1 MVLTAAEIR
10 DVITGPPEAFS
21 ASAFA
26 VLSGVAALSSRGAQ
40 AESRD
45 LLLRLLD
52 RRDALGAGGPLLNAL
67 IREHGLFP
75 YLDDPESLGMAD
87 RLAYEV
93 HRPLGIDDVVFHA
106 KQAEVYRL
114 LGDGRNVVLSA
125 PTSFGKSLVIDGIIA
140 TGRYRTAVLI
150 VPTVALIDETRR
162 RLTPRF
168 RGQYKIVTHPSQPP
182 GERTVYV
189 LTQER
194 FLDIPAERF
203 AGIDFFAIDEFY
215 KLDAQPHDERSSL
228 LNQAF
233 HRLHATGA
241 QFYLLGP
248 NVDDLARSVR
258 ERLEFQFI
266 RTSYETVTLDAEFYP
281 AGRDDLRELVTSR
294 CATLSGPTVLFA
306 SSPARARE
314 VARWL
319 LGAGLGRG
327 DSSLDGAADWIARSY
342 HPQWLAA
349 RAVRNG
355 IGIHHGKMPRALAHH
370 MVRLFNEG
378 RLPWLI
384 VTSTLIEGVNTIAKN
399 VVIVDNRIG
408 TRKLDFFTYSNIRGR
423 SGRMFRHFV
432 GKVIV
437 YGEAPQPE
445 TRTVDVPACSQDR
458 KAPLSLLIQLP
469 WNELT
474 AASRQRLQPCYQQ
487 QLVSVS
493 TMRAVSGID
502 PEAIVEVARKLHEDP
517 PAWSERLVWT
527 GWPRYEQLLAA
538 CRFIFQLSG
547 GRHRGGVVSDA
558 QLAMRINLLREHKGQ
573 IRPLADEQMRFAG
586 TKPDEAVENVL
597 DFIREWPCH
606 RFPRLLMALQAITED
621 VLTRYGLPA
630 GNYKPYASAV
640 EALFRPPMLTT
651 LEEYGLPAPLSA
663 RLDRFIS
670 LDPPAGRIDDV
681 LEQLRSMPRVTGLS
695 SFEEEMLRDTIDS
708 L

>member
-10 DVITGPPEAFS
+10 EVITGPRETLS
-21 ASAFA
+21 GSAFA

-40 AESRD
+40 AEPRD

-52 RRDALGAGGPLLNAL
+52 RRNALGAGGPLLNAL

-75 YLDDPESLGMAD
+75 YLDDPESLGIAD

-106 KQAEVYRL
+106 EQAEVYRL
-114 LGDGRNVVLSA
+114 LADGRNVVLSA
-125 PTSFGKSLVIDGIIA
+125 PTSFGKSLVIDAILA
-140 TGRYRTAVLI
+140 TGRHRTAVLI
-150 VPTVALIDETRR
+150 VPTIALIDETRR
-162 RLTPRF
+162 RLTRRF

-203 AGIDFFAIDEFY
+203 AGLGFFAIDEFY
-215 KLDAQPHDERSSL
+215 KLDAQPQDERSGL

-258 ERLEFQFI
+258 ERLQFQFI
-266 RTSYETVTLDAEFYP
+266 RTSYETVTLDTEFYP
-281 AGRDDLRELVTSR
+281 AAQHELRDLVTAR
-294 CATLSGPTVLFA
+294 CATLSGPTVLYTN
-306 SSPARARE
+306 SPPRARE

-327 DSSLDGAADWIARSY
+327 DSTLDDAADWIARSY
-342 HPQWLAA
+342 HPQWLTA

-355 IGIHHGKMPRALAHH
+355 IGIHHGQMPRALAHH
-370 MVRLFNEG
+370 MVRLFNDG

-399 VVIVDNRIG
+399 MVIVDNRIG

-437 YGEAPQPE
+437 YGEAPQRE
-445 TRTVDVPACSQDR
+445 SRTIDVPAYSQDR
-458 KAPLSLLIQLP
+458 TAPLSLLIQLP

-493 TMRAVSGID
+493 TMRAASGID
-502 PEAIVEVARKLHEDP
+502 PEVIIEVARTLHEEP
-517 PAWSERLVWT
+517 QEWSDRLVWT
-527 GWPRYEQLLAA
+527 GWPRYDQLLAA
-538 CRFIFQLSG
+538 CRFIFQLAG
-547 GRHRGGVVSDA
+547 ERHRGGVVSDA
-558 QLAMRINLLREHKGQ
+558 QLATRINRLREHKGE

-586 TKPDEAVENVL
+586 TKADEAVENVL
-597 DFIREWPCH
+597 DFIREWPSH
-606 RFPRLLMALQAITED
+606 RFPRLLMTLQAITED
-621 VLTRYGLPA
+621 VFTRYSLQA
-630 GNYKPYASAV
+630 GNYKLYASAV
-640 EALFRPPMLTT
+640 QTLFRPPMLTT

-681 LEQLRSMPRVTGLS
+681 LEQLRSMPRVAGLS
-695 SFEEEMLRDTIDS
+695 SFEEEMLRDTVDN

>member
-1 MVLTAAEIR
+1 MVLTAVEIR
-10 DVITGPPEAFS
+10 DLITGPPEAFGD
-21 ASAFA
+21 SAFA

-52 RRDALGAGGPLLNAL
+52 RRDVLGAGGPLLNAL

-93 HRPLGIDDVVFHA
+93 HRPLGIDDLVFHA

-114 LGDGRNVVLSA
+114 LADGRNVVLSA
-125 PTSFGKSLVIDGIIA
+125 PTSFGKSLIIDGILA
-140 TGRYRTAVLI
+140 TGRYRTVVLI

-162 RLTPRF
+162 RLTRRF
-168 RGQYKIVTHPSQPP
+168 RGQYKIVTQPTQPP

-203 AGIDFFAIDEFY
+203 AGTDFFAIDEFY
-215 KLDAQPHDERSSL
+215 KLDSQPHDERSGL

-248 NVDDLARSVR
+248 DVDDLARSVR
-258 ERLEFQFI
+258 DRLQFQFI
-266 RTSYETVTLDAEFYP
+266 RTSYETVTLDTEFHP
-281 AGRDDLRELVTSR
+281 ADRHNLRELVTAR
-294 CATLSGPTVLFA
+294 CATLSGPTVLYA

-314 VARWL
+314 IARWL
-319 LGAGLGRG
+319 LDAGLGRG
-327 DSSLDGAADWIARSY
+327 DSTLDNAASWISRSY
-342 HPQWLAA
+342 HPQWLVA

-355 IGIHHGKMPRALAHH
+355 IGIHHGRMPRALAHH
-370 MVRLFNEG
+370 IVRLFNEG

-399 VVIVDNRIG
+399 MVIVDNRIG
-408 TRKLDFFTYSNIRGR
+408 PRKLDFFTYSNIRGR
-423 SGRMFRHFV
+423 SGRMFRQFV

-437 YGEAPQPE
+437 YGEAPQRE
-445 TRTVDVPACSQDR
+445 SRTVDVPAYSQD

-474 AASRQRLQPCYQQ
+474 AASRRRLQPCYQQ

-493 TMRAVSGID
+493 TLRAASGID
-502 PEAIVEVARKLHEDP
+502 PEAIVEMARTLHEDP
-517 PAWSERLVWT
+517 QGWSGHLVWT

-547 GRHRGGVVSDA
+547 GQRRGGVASYV
-558 QLAMRINLLREHKGQ
+558 QLATRINLLREHKGQ
-573 IRPLADEQMRFAG
+573 IRSLTDTQMRFAG
-586 TKPDEAVENVL
+586 TKADEAVEDVL
-597 DFIREWPCH
+597 DFIREWPSH
-606 RFPRLLMALQAITED
+606 RFPRLLMILQAITED
-621 VLTRYGLPA
+621 VFTRYGLQA
-630 GNYKPYASAV
+630 GNYKLYASAV
-640 EALFRPPMLTT
+640 ETLFRPPMLTT

-663 RLDRFIS
+663 RLSQFIP
-670 LDPPAGRIDDV
+670 LDSPAGQIDDV
-681 LEQLRSMPRVTGLS
+681 LDRLRSMPRVAGLS
-695 SFEEEMLRDTIDS
+695 SFEEEMLRDTIDN